1 MRKRDYFTLAAV
13 FARHYT
19 TARAMSANARAR
31 NDADAE
37 HYADGRADAVRSV
50 ADGFARE
57 CETINRAEFM
67 RACGLE
73 P

>member
-1 MRKRDYFTLAAV
+1 MRKRDYLLLAAIL
-13 FARHYT
+13 ARHY
-19 TARAMSANARAR
+19 RAAMQYAANARAR
-31 NDADAE
+31 GDI
-37 HYADGRADAVRSV
+37 DGASCSEARADAVRSV
-50 ADGFARE
+50 ADCFARE